1 MSKPPHQFEPRT
13 EILPAAQRRLWP
25 ELIHTPPHFT
35 LYGGTALALRLAH
48 RKSVDF
54 DFFSTKPISGMKLLD
69 EVPYLAQAQVR
80 QLDANTLDCSVK
92 RSGIVR
98 LSYFGA
104 LSIGQVDPDE
114 VAVGPMIKVA
124 SLRDIAGTKL
134 AVVTQRAE
142 LKDYLDI
149 HALLTRARLP
159 LAEMLGCA
167 SVLYGRSF
175 NPLIALKS
183 LAYHGDPGLK
193 GLTSGMKKD
202 LLAAI
207 RATDPTRLPS
217 IKAHRRRKARA

>member
-25 ELIHTPPHFT
+25 ELSHTPPHFT

-114 VAVGPMIKVA
+114 VAVGPLIKVA
-124 SLRDIAGTKL
+124 SLRDVAGTKL

-217 IKAHRRRKARA
+217 IKAHRRRKASA